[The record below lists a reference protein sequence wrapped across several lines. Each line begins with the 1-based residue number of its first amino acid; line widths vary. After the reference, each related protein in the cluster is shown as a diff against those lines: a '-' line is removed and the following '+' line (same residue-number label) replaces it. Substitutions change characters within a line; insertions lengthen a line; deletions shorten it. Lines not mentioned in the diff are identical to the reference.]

1 MSLYLAC
8 GLTMVIETAYFF
20 LTGYR
25 DRNFLIVCLAVNAA
39 TNLSMN
45 LILKE
50 TGVQIGTVI
59 IAEVIV
65 VAVEYVVYCLVSK
78 PSKALLIHTAIANV
92 LSFSIGGILL
102 RAFLG

>member
-8 GLTMVIETAYFF
+8 GLTMAIETVYFF
-20 LTGYR
+20 LIGYR
-25 DRNFLIVCLAVNAA
+25 EQSFLIVCLAVNAA

-45 LILKE
+45 LILKQ

-65 VAVEYVVYCLVSK
+65 VAIEYAVYCLVLK

>member
-8 GLTMVIETAYFF
+8 GLTMAIETAYFF
-20 LTGYR
+20 LIGYR

-39 TNLSMN
+39 TNLTMN

-59 IAEVIV
+59 IAEIIV
-65 VAVEYVVYCLVSK
+65 VAAEYAVYSLASK
-78 PSKALLIHTAIANV
+78 PSKALLFHTAIANV

-102 RAFLG
+102 KVFLG

>member
-8 GLTMVIETAYFF
+8 GLTMAIETAYFF
-20 LTGYR
+20 LIGYR
-25 DRNFLIVCLAVNAA
+25 ERSFLIVCLAVNAA

-45 LILKE
+45 LILKQ
-50 TGVQIGTVI
+50 TGVQLGTVI

-65 VAVEYVVYCLVSK
+65 IAVEYAVYCLVSK

>member
-8 GLTMVIETAYFF
+8 GLTMAIETAYFF
-20 LTGYR
+20 LIGYR
-25 DRNFLIVCLAVNAA
+25 DRCFLIVCLAVNAA

-45 LILKE
+45 LILKQ

-65 VAVEYVVYCLVSK
+65 VAVEYAVYCLVSK